1 MCSNL
6 ISMNTASSNLKTL
19 SVQLLSAA
27 SAPSY
32 AERMIRTVNIS
43 EAKANL
49 SKLAEEV
56 SSGEEVIVSR
66 SGEPLI
72 KLVALTSDEKK
83 AAQARKLP
91 RDLWVTAKHFEGFDW
106 EAWEELDEEMN
117 AIWRKFGYMD

>member
-1 MCSNL
+1 
-6 ISMNTASSNLKTL
+6 MNEKPSDAKESTSSLLSLPTASS
-19 SVQLLSAA
+19 
-27 SAPSY
+27 Y
-32 AERMIRTVNIS
+32 AQGMARTVNIS

-72 KLVALTSDEKK
+72 KMVALTAEEKK
-83 AAQARKLP
+83 AAKAKKLP
-91 RDLWVTAKHFEGFDW
+91 RDLWVTAKYFEGFDW
-106 EAWEELDEEMN
+106 EAWEQLDEEMN